1 MKNIVILG
9 STGSIG
15 TNTLEIIRN
24 KKEEFNVIGLSAN
37 SNHKLICEQIEEFK
51 PKYVS
56 IGTEEGKKII
66 EEKFPEVK
74 VYVGREGL
82 KKLGQIEEMDIIL
95 VAVIGAIGIEATS
108 EAIKLGKRIALA
120 NKETMVAGG
129 DYINKLLKENPKS
142 EIIPVDSEHSA
153 IFQSLMAGK
162 KSQVKNLIIT
172 ASGGTFR
179 GKKLE
184 DLKDVTVEQ
193 ALKHPNWSMGR
204 KITIDSSTLVNKGLE
219 VIEAHQL
226 FGMDYDKIKVVI
238 HPQSIVHSLVE
249 YDDNAVIAQLG
260 VTDMK
265 LPIQLAFT
273 YPDRIQNNCL
283 DTLDLLKVGNLTFEA
298 PDREVFKGLDLAY
311 KAGRIGK
318 SMPTVLNAAN
328 EIAVELFL
336 DKKIKFLDIYKII
349 EKAMDNHEVEEI
361 DNLDSILRIDQATR
375 KWVYDNYSNLD

>member
-15 TNTLEIIRN
+15 TNALEIIRN

-56 IGTEEGKKII
+56 IGTEEGKRII
-66 EEKFPEVK
+66 EEKFSEVK

-204 KITIDSSTLVNKGLE
+204 KITVDSSTLVNKGLE

-238 HPQSIVHSLVE
+238 HPQSIIHSLVE

-311 KAGRIGK
+311 RAGRIGK

-328 EIAVELFL
+328 EIAVDLFL
-336 DKKIKFLDIYKII
+336 NKKIKFLDIYKII
-349 EKAMDNHEVEEI
+349 EKAMDDHEVEEI

>member
-15 TNTLEIIRN
+15 TNALEIIRN

-56 IGTEEGKKII
+56 IGTAEGKRII

-204 KITIDSSTLVNKGLE
+204 KITVDSSTLVNKGLE

-238 HPQSIVHSLVE
+238 HPQSIIHSLVE

>member
-15 TNTLEIIRN
+15 TNALEIIRN

-56 IGTEEGKKII
+56 IGTAEGKRII

-184 DLKDVTVEQ
+184 DLKDVKVEQ

-204 KITIDSSTLVNKGLE
+204 KITVDSSTLVNKGLE

-238 HPQSIVHSLVE
+238 HPQSIIHSLVE

-336 DKKIKFLDIYKII
+336 NKKIKFLDIYKII

>member
-15 TNTLEIIRN
+15 TNALEIIRN
-24 KKEEFNVIGLSAN
+24 KKEEFKVIGLSAN
-37 SNHKLICEQIEEFK
+37 TNYKLIMEQIKEFN

-56 IGTEEGKKII
+56 IGTEEGKEII
-66 EEKFPEVK
+66 KREFPEVE
-74 VYVGREGL
+74 VFVGREGL
-82 KKLGQIEEMDIIL
+82 KRLGQIEEMDIIL

-108 EAIKLGKRIALA
+108 EAIKLGKRVALA

-129 DYINKLLKENPKS
+129 DYINKLLIEYPKA

-204 KITIDSSTLVNKGLE
+204 KITVDSSTLVNKGLE

-226 FGMDYDKIKVVI
+226 FNIDYDKIKVVV

-249 YDDNAVIAQLG
+249 YDDNAVIAQFG

-273 YPDRIQNNCL
+273 YPDRIENQCL
-283 DTLDLLKVGNLTFEA
+283 DKLDLLKVGNLTFEE

-311 KAGRIGK
+311 KAGKIGK

-349 EKAMDNHEVEEI
+349 EKAMENHKVEEVE
-361 DNLDSILRIDQATR
+361 NLDSILKIDSATR
-375 KWVYDNYSNLD
+375 KWVYENYSKID

>member
-15 TNTLEIIRN
+15 TNALEIIRN

-37 SNHKLICEQIEEFK
+37 SNHKLICKQIEEFK

-184 DLKDVTVEQ
+184 DLKDVKVEQ

-204 KITIDSSTLVNKGLE
+204 KITVDSSTLVNKGLE

-328 EIAVELFL
+328 EIAVDLFL
-336 DKKIKFLDIYKII
+336 NKKIKFLDIYKII
-349 EKAMDNHEVEEI
+349 EKAIDNHEVEEI

>member
-15 TNTLEIIRN
+15 TNALEIIRN

-56 IGTEEGKKII
+56 IGTEEGKRII

-204 KITIDSSTLVNKGLE
+204 KITVDSSTLVNKGLE

-238 HPQSIVHSLVE
+238 HPQSIIHSLVE

-361 DNLDSILRIDQATR
+361 DNLDSILRIDQVTR
-375 KWVYDNYSNLD
+375 KWVYNNYSNLD

>member
-15 TNTLEIIRN
+15 TNALEIIRN

-56 IGTEEGKKII
+56 IGTAEGKRII

-204 KITIDSSTLVNKGLE
+204 KITVDSSTLVNKGLE

-328 EIAVELFL
+328 EIAVDLFL
-336 DKKIKFLDIYKII
+336 NKKIKFLDIYKII

>member
-15 TNTLEIIRN
+15 TNALEIIRN
-24 KKEEFNVIGLSAN
+24 KREEFNVIGLSAN

-66 EEKFPEVK
+66 EKKFPEVK

-108 EAIKLGKRIALA
+108 EAIKLGKRVALA

-179 GKKLE
+179 GKKME

-204 KITIDSSTLVNKGLE
+204 KITVDSSTLVNKGLE

-238 HPQSIVHSLVE
+238 HPQSIIHSLVE

-311 KAGRIGK
+311 RAGKIGK

-336 DKKIKFLDIYKII
+336 NKKIKFLDIYKII
-349 EKAMDNHEVEEI
+349 EKAMENHKVEDI
-361 DNLDSILRIDQATR
+361 DNLDSILKIDQTTR

>member
-15 TNTLEIIRN
+15 TNALEIIRN

-56 IGTEEGKKII
+56 IGTAEGKRII

-179 GKKLE
+179 GKKME

-204 KITIDSSTLVNKGLE
+204 KITVDSSTLVNKGLE

-311 KAGRIGK
+311 RAGRIGK

-328 EIAVELFL
+328 EIAVDLFL
-336 DKKIKFLDIYKII
+336 NKKIKFLDIYKII
-349 EKAMDNHEVEEI
+349 EKAIDNHEVEEI

>member
-15 TNTLEIIRN
+15 TNALEIIRN

-204 KITIDSSTLVNKGLE
+204 KITVDSSTLVNKGLE

-238 HPQSIVHSLVE
+238 HPQSIIHSLVE

-311 KAGRIGK
+311 RAGRIGK

-328 EIAVELFL
+328 EIAVDLFL
-336 DKKIKFLDIYKII
+336 NKKIKFLDIYKII

>member
-15 TNTLEIIRN
+15 TNALEIIRN

-37 SNHKLICEQIEEFK
+37 SNHKLICKQIEEFK

-56 IGTEEGKKII
+56 IGTAEGKRII

-184 DLKDVTVEQ
+184 DLKDVKVEQ

-204 KITIDSSTLVNKGLE
+204 KITVDSSTLVNKGLE
-219 VIEAHQL
+219 VIEAHQF

-238 HPQSIVHSLVE
+238 HPQSIIHSLVE

-311 KAGRIGK
+311 RAGKIGK

-336 DKKIKFLDIYKII
+336 DKKIKFLDIYRII

>member
-15 TNTLEIIRN
+15 TNALEIIRN

-56 IGTEEGKKII
+56 IGTAEGKRII

-204 KITIDSSTLVNKGLE
+204 KITVDSSTLVNKGLE

-238 HPQSIVHSLVE
+238 HPQSIIHSLVE

-298 PDREVFKGLDLAY
+298 PDREVFKGLELAY
-311 KAGRIGK
+311 RAGKIGK

-336 DKKIKFLDIYKII
+336 NKKIKFLDIYKII
-349 EKAMDNHEVEEI
+349 EKAMENHKVEDI
-361 DNLDSILRIDQATR
+361 DNLDSILKIDQATR

>member
-15 TNTLEIIRN
+15 TNALEIIRN

-56 IGTEEGKKII
+56 IGTAEGKRII

-179 GKKLE
+179 GKKME

-204 KITIDSSTLVNKGLE
+204 KITVDSSTLVNKGLE

-238 HPQSIVHSLVE
+238 HPQSIIHSLVE

-328 EIAVELFL
+328 EIAVDLFL
-336 DKKIKFLDIYKII
+336 NKKIKFLDIYKII
-349 EKAMDNHEVEEI
+349 EKAIDNHEVEEI
-361 DNLDSILRIDQATR
+361 DNLDSILRIDQAIR

>member
-15 TNTLEIIRN
+15 TNALEIIRN

-162 KSQVKNLIIT
+162 NSQVKNLIIT

-204 KITIDSSTLVNKGLE
+204 KITVDSSTLVNKGLE

-238 HPQSIVHSLVE
+238 HPQSIIHSLVE

>member
-15 TNTLEIIRN
+15 TNALEIIRN

-204 KITIDSSTLVNKGLE
+204 KITVDSSTLVNKGLE

-238 HPQSIVHSLVE
+238 HPQSIIHSLVE

-318 SMPTVLNAAN
+318 SMPTVFNAAN

>member
-15 TNTLEIIRN
+15 TNALEIIRN

-56 IGTEEGKKII
+56 IGTAEGKRII

-184 DLKDVTVEQ
+184 ELKDVTVEQ

-204 KITIDSSTLVNKGLE
+204 KITVDSSTLVNKGLE

-226 FGMDYDKIKVVI
+226 FRMDYDKIKVVI
-238 HPQSIVHSLVE
+238 HPQSIIHSLVE

>member
-15 TNTLEIIRN
+15 TNALEIIRN

-56 IGTEEGKKII
+56 IGTEEGKRII
-66 EEKFPEVK
+66 EEKFSEVK

-204 KITIDSSTLVNKGLE
+204 KITVDSSTLVNKGLE

-238 HPQSIVHSLVE
+238 HPQSIIHSLVE

-336 DKKIKFLDIYKII
+336 NKKIKFLDIYKII
-349 EKAMDNHEVEEI
+349 EKAMDNHKVEEI

>member
-15 TNTLEIIRN
+15 TNALEIIRN

-204 KITIDSSTLVNKGLE
+204 KITVDSSTLVNKGLE

-238 HPQSIVHSLVE
+238 HPQSIIHSLVE

-311 KAGRIGK
+311 RAGRTGK

-336 DKKIKFLDIYKII
+336 NKKIKFLDIYKII
-349 EKAMDNHEVEEI
+349 EKAIDNHEVEEI
-361 DNLDSILRIDQATR
+361 DNLDSILRIDQAIR

>member
-15 TNTLEIIRN
+15 TNALEIIRN

-56 IGTEEGKKII
+56 IGTEEGKRII

-204 KITIDSSTLVNKGLE
+204 KITVDSSTLVNKGLE

-238 HPQSIVHSLVE
+238 HPQSIIHSLVE

-311 KAGRIGK
+311 RAGRIGK

-336 DKKIKFLDIYKII
+336 NKKIKFLDIYKII

>member
-15 TNTLEIIRN
+15 TNALEIIRN
-24 KKEEFNVIGLSAN
+24 KREEFNVIGLSAN

-56 IGTEEGKKII
+56 IGTEEGKKIV
-66 EEKFPEVK
+66 EKKFPEVK

-204 KITIDSSTLVNKGLE
+204 KITVDSSTLVNKGLE

-238 HPQSIVHSLVE
+238 HPQSIIHSLVE

-298 PDREVFKGLDLAY
+298 PDREVFKGLELAY
-311 KAGRIGK
+311 RAGKIGK

-336 DKKIKFLDIYKII
+336 NKKIKFLDIYKII
-349 EKAMDNHEVEEI
+349 EKAMENHKVEDI
-361 DNLDSILRIDQATR
+361 DNLDSILKIDQATR

>member
-15 TNTLEIIRN
+15 KNALEIIRN
-24 KKEEFNVIGLSAN
+24 KKEEFKVIGLSAN

-95 VAVIGAIGIEATS
+95 IAVIGAIGIEATS

-204 KITIDSSTLVNKGLE
+204 KITVDSSTLVNKGLE

-238 HPQSIVHSLVE
+238 HPQSIIHSLVE

-273 YPDRIQNNCL
+273 YPDRIENSCL

-311 KAGRIGK
+311 RAGRIGK

-336 DKKIKFLDIYKII
+336 NKKIKFLDIYKII
-349 EKAMDNHEVEEI
+349 EKAMDSHKVEDI
-361 DNLDSILRIDQATR
+361 DDLDSILRIDQATR
-375 KWVYDNYSNLD
+375 KWVYDNYLKLD

>member
-15 TNTLEIIRN
+15 TNALEIIRN

-184 DLKDVTVEQ
+184 DLKDVKVEQ

-204 KITIDSSTLVNKGLE
+204 KITVDSSTLVNKGLE

-318 SMPTVLNAAN
+318 SMPTVFNAAN

>member
-15 TNTLEIIRN
+15 TNALEIIRN

-56 IGTEEGKKII
+56 IGTEEGKRII
-66 EEKFPEVK
+66 EEKFSEVK

-204 KITIDSSTLVNKGLE
+204 KITVDSSTLVNKGLE

-238 HPQSIVHSLVE
+238 HPQSIIHSLVE

-311 KAGRIGK
+311 RAGRIGK

-361 DNLDSILRIDQATR
+361 DNLDSILRIDQVTR

>member
-15 TNTLEIIRN
+15 TNALEIIRN
-24 KKEEFNVIGLSAN
+24 KKEEFKVIGLSAN
-37 SNHKLICEQIEEFK
+37 TNYKLIMEQIKEFN

-56 IGTEEGKKII
+56 IGTEEGKEII
-66 EEKFPEVK
+66 KREFPEVE
-74 VYVGREGL
+74 VFVGREGL
-82 KKLGQIEEMDIIL
+82 KRLGQIEEMDIIL

-108 EAIKLGKRIALA
+108 EAIKLGKRVALA

-129 DYINKLLKENPKS
+129 DYINKLLIEYPKA

-184 DLKDVTVEQ
+184 NLKDVTVEQ

-204 KITIDSSTLVNKGLE
+204 KITVDSSTLVNKGLE

-226 FGMDYDKIKVVI
+226 FNIDYDKIKVVV

-273 YPDRIQNNCL
+273 YPDRIENQCL
-283 DTLDLLKVGNLTFEA
+283 DKLDLLKVGNLTFEE

-311 KAGRIGK
+311 KAGKIGK

-349 EKAMDNHEVEEI
+349 EKAMENHKVEEVE
-361 DNLDSILRIDQATR
+361 NLDSILKIDSATR
-375 KWVYDNYSNLD
+375 KWVYENYSKID

>member
-15 TNTLEIIRN
+15 TNALEIIRN

-56 IGTEEGKKII
+56 IGTAEGKRII

-204 KITIDSSTLVNKGLE
+204 KITVDSSTLVNKGLE

-361 DNLDSILRIDQATR
+361 ENLDSILRIDQATR

>member
-15 TNTLEIIRN
+15 TNALEIIRN

-56 IGTEEGKKII
+56 IGTEEGKRII

-204 KITIDSSTLVNKGLE
+204 KITVDSSTLVNKGLE

-238 HPQSIVHSLVE
+238 HPQSIIHSLVE

-361 DNLDSILRIDQATR
+361 DNLDSILRIDQVTR

>member
-15 TNTLEIIRN
+15 TNALEIIRN

-56 IGTEEGKKII
+56 IGTEEGKRII
-66 EEKFPEVK
+66 EEKFSEVK

-179 GKKLE
+179 GKKME

-204 KITIDSSTLVNKGLE
+204 KITVDSSTLVNKGLE

-238 HPQSIVHSLVE
+238 HPQSIIHSLVE

>member
-15 TNTLEIIRN
+15 TNALEIIRN

-204 KITIDSSTLVNKGLE
+204 KITVDSSTLVNKGLE

-238 HPQSIVHSLVE
+238 HPQSIIHSLVE

-311 KAGRIGK
+311 RAGRIGK

>member
-56 IGTEEGKKII
+56 IGTAEGKRII

-204 KITIDSSTLVNKGLE
+204 KITVDSSTLVNKGLE

-238 HPQSIVHSLVE
+238 HPQSIIHSLVE

-328 EIAVELFL
+328 EIAVDLFL
-336 DKKIKFLDIYKII
+336 NKKIKFLDIYKII

>member
-15 TNTLEIIRN
+15 TNALEIIRN

-56 IGTEEGKKII
+56 IGTAEGKRII

-204 KITIDSSTLVNKGLE
+204 KITVDSSTLVNKGLE

-328 EIAVELFL
+328 EIAVDLFL
-336 DKKIKFLDIYKII
+336 NKKIKFLDIYKII
-349 EKAMDNHEVEEI
+349 EKAIDNHEVEEI

>member
-15 TNTLEIIRN
+15 TNALEIIRN

-56 IGTEEGKKII
+56 IGTEEGKRII
-66 EEKFPEVK
+66 EEKFSEVK

-204 KITIDSSTLVNKGLE
+204 KITVDSSTLVNKGLE

-311 KAGRIGK
+311 RAGRIGK
-318 SMPTVLNAAN
+318 SMPTVFNAAN

>member
-15 TNTLEIIRN
+15 TNALEIIRN

-56 IGTEEGKKII
+56 IGTEEGKRII
-66 EEKFPEVK
+66 EEKFSEVK

-204 KITIDSSTLVNKGLE
+204 KITVDSSTLVNKGLE

-238 HPQSIVHSLVE
+238 HPQSIIHSLVE

-336 DKKIKFLDIYKII
+336 NKKIKFLDIYKII

>member
-15 TNTLEIIRN
+15 TNALEIIRN

-184 DLKDVTVEQ
+184 DLKDVKVEQ

-204 KITIDSSTLVNKGLE
+204 KITVDSSTLVNKGLE

-238 HPQSIVHSLVE
+238 HPQSIIHSLVE

-318 SMPTVLNAAN
+318 SMPTVFNAAN

>member
-15 TNTLEIIRN
+15 TNALEIIRN

-56 IGTEEGKKII
+56 IGTAEGKRII

-162 KSQVKNLIIT
+162 NSQVKNLIIT

-204 KITIDSSTLVNKGLE
+204 KITVDSSTLVNKGLE

-238 HPQSIVHSLVE
+238 HPQSIIHSLVE

-328 EIAVELFL
+328 EIAVDLFL
-336 DKKIKFLDIYKII
+336 NKKIKFLDIYKII
-349 EKAMDNHEVEEI
+349 EKAIDNHEVEEI

>member
-15 TNTLEIIRN
+15 TNALEIIRN

-56 IGTEEGKKII
+56 IGTPEGKKII

-129 DYINKLLKENPKS
+129 DYINRLLKENPKS

-184 DLKDVTVEQ
+184 ELKDVTVEQ

-204 KITIDSSTLVNKGLE
+204 KITVDSSTLVNKGLE

-238 HPQSIVHSLVE
+238 HPQSIIHSLVE
-249 YDDNAVIAQLG
+249 YNDNAVIAQLG

-273 YPDRIQNNCL
+273 YPDRIENKCL
-283 DTLDLLKVGNLTFEA
+283 DTLDLLKVGNLTFEE

-311 KAGRIGK
+311 RAGKIGK

-336 DKKIKFLDIYKII
+336 NKKIKFLDIYKII
-349 EKAMDNHEVEEI
+349 EKAMDNHQVEEI
-361 DNLDSILRIDQATR
+361 DDLDSILRIDQVTR
-375 KWVYDNYSNLD
+375 KWVYENYSNLD

>member
-15 TNTLEIIRN
+15 TNALEIIRN

-56 IGTEEGKKII
+56 IGTEEGKRII

-204 KITIDSSTLVNKGLE
+204 KITVDSSTLVNKGLE

-328 EIAVELFL
+328 EIAVDLFL
-336 DKKIKFLDIYKII
+336 NKKIKFLDIYKII
-349 EKAMDNHEVEEI
+349 EKAIDNHEVEEI

>member
-15 TNTLEIIRN
+15 TNALEIIRN

-37 SNHKLICEQIEEFK
+37 SNYKLICEQIEEFK

-56 IGTEEGKKII
+56 IGTEEGKRII

-204 KITIDSSTLVNKGLE
+204 KITVDSSTLVNKGLE

-238 HPQSIVHSLVE
+238 HPQSIIHSLVE

-311 KAGRIGK
+311 RAGRIGK